1 MYSTSLILVTVKSV
15 TLAPGRVLFH
25 VCPPS
30 GDCLKSFVNREAKY
44 IAGSLPKLLVRII
57 RSLLVDRR
65 HKTRSH
71 ICPVGGPV
79 VRQMSSK
86 LFIPAWLLI
95 DARYMVSEAGVTA
108 TSERKLN
115 SVSIRL
121 SC

>member
-1 MYSTSLILVTVKSV
+1 MSLILVTTKSA
-15 TLAPGRVLFH
+15 TLVPGIMLFQIW
-25 VCPPS
+25 PPS
-30 GDCLKSFVNREAKY
+30 SDCLKSLVDLEAKN
-44 IAGSLPKLLVRII
+44 IAGLLPKLLVRII

-79 VRQMSSK
+79 VRQMLSK